1 MPVTFPHA
9 IFEFC
14 SYLSFSHCFTE
25 TVLVLL
31 RAGTV
36 SLFWRNSAEK
46 SGDASYASA
55 LCGFILTES
64 KKHGIM
70 TIS

>member
-1 MPVTFPHA
+1 MSVTFPHA

-36 SLFWRNSAEK
+36 SLFGETLLKNLVMHLMHQ
-46 SGDASYASA
+46 
-55 LCGFILTES
+55 LCAVLS
-64 KKHGIM
+64 
-70 TIS
+70 

>member
-1 MPVTFPHA
+1 MSVTFPHA

-36 SLFWRNSAEK
+36 SLFGKTLLKNLVMHLMHQ
-46 SGDASYASA
+46 
-55 LCGFILTES
+55 LCATEINFHDS
-64 KKHGIM
+64 LP
-70 TIS
+70 